1 MDSKRLCNDVIQT
14 QIDLVVYVTTF
25 PAYIFLKTFIQSL
38 LTFRYLLSGVNFTYG
53 VSVLTSLSFSLTILE
68 CSFIVSL
75 TSVYPQHQRRNI
87 SFSPHLSISQCLC
100 LCIYNQSSASPSQ
113 MSLLTAKLRS
123 NQPCKI
129 ITCK

>member
-53 VSVLTSLSFSLTILE
+53 VSVLTSLSFSLAILE

-87 SFSPHLSISQCLC
+87 SFSPHLFHQSVFVKFWIMAILSAVRRFLPVVSI
-100 LCIYNQSSASPSQ
+100 CIPN
-113 MSLLTAKLRS
+113 
-123 NQPCKI
+123 I
-129 ITCK
+129 